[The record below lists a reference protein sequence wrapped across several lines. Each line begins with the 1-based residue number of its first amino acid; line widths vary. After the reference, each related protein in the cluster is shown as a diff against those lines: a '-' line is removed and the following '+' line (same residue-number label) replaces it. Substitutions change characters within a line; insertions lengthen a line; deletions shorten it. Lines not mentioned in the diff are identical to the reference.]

1 MMVVMAV
8 MVVAERRG
16 EHENKAFSILN
27 VIVPGMHTAVHTH
40 MLCILILKV
49 KS

>member
-27 VIVPGMHTAVHTH
+27 VIVPGTAVYTH
-40 MLCILILKV
+40 IHV
-49 KS
+49 VYFN

>member
-27 VIVPGMHTAVHTH
+27 VIVPGTAVHVHVCMNVCTH
-40 MLCILILKV
+40 TCCV
-49 KS
+49 F

>member
-27 VIVPGMHTAVHTH
+27 VIVPGTAVHIHTCMYVHTH
-40 MLCILILKV
+40 V
-49 KS
+49 VYFN

>member
-27 VIVPGMHTAVHTH
+27 VIVPGTAVHTH
-40 MLCILILKV
+40 V
-49 KS
+49 VYFN

>member
-27 VIVPGMHTAVHTH
+27 VIVPGTAVHECTH
-40 MLCILILKV
+40 TCCV
-49 KS
+49 F